1 MSTAP
6 SECSSGTES
15 VNRHAEELAHATNVV
30 RGYRP
35 NAIRPEHWKLVAQF
49 TCQVGL
55 DLEPVDRRRATE
67 TMRTLSQFVVW
78 AHRQGMPLDR
88 ETIFTPD
95 MVERYIA
102 VACGH
107 LAESSRA
114 TRRSDLRR
122 FSAAVTRK
130 APWPPRAQRLRGDYA
145 IVPYTPAEVARLLEV
160 AAHQRTA
167 LQRRRLSALLAI
179 GLGTGAY
186 PREAR
191 SATTDDLVERHGRLC
206 LRIPGDRSRL
216 VPVSPP
222 HDVTLDRI
230 RVEDPG
236 SSILGF
242 VTKGWDRAP
251 LGHLLEDI
259 DLPPDCPDL
268 KAHRLR
274 ATWLLQHLKHRVHL
288 NGLAQMAGV
297 TSWKTF
303 GHLMAYL
310 PPIDEASLFEELTR
324 R

>member
-35 NAIRPEHWKLVAQF
+35 NAIRPEHWAPVAQF

-88 ETIFTPD
+88 EAIFTPD

-167 LQRRRLSALLAI
+167 LQRRRLTAFLAL
-179 GLGTGAY
+179 GLGTGVY

-206 LRIPGDRSRL
+206 LNISGEHARL
-216 VPVSPP
+216 VPISPP
-222 HDVTLDRI
+222 HDTTLAEI
-230 RVEDPG
+230 CSTDPATP
-236 SSILGF
+236 ILGF
-242 VTKGWDRAP
+242 AAKEWDRAP

-259 DLPPDCPDL
+259 DRPLDCPDL

-274 ATWLLQHLKHRVHL
+274 ATWLLRHLDNRVHL

-297 TSWKTF
+297 SSWKTF

-310 PPIDEASLFEELTR
+310 PLIDEESLFEELTR